1 MNRIVRCG
9 ALVLGLANCTS
20 SSPSLPDSPEAGV
33 PGAPR
38 ATAIRCEPE
47 QDGVFVGT
55 VTGRVLDGSGKP
67 ATARNGTSPFL
78 TICGSACISGDL
90 QPEGTFTVS
99 PNFCYLRGGYY
110 PVPVFI
116 FHGEPAYANVVVDF
130 VPRDARQVDHIAIDP
145 TIYTMATADF
155 AKAKYDEGFP
165 FTLSDA
171 KGFSL
176 SAPAGAIELP
186 FVEDKSISAGSAD
199 LQFFPLG
206 KGKGGE
212 SLSALYVITPADSK
226 IDPPATVRFPNTTK
240 LAAGRAVELLS
251 IGSLVTA
258 KKFPPGTLGV
268 IGTGRVSAD
277 GTVIESVPGTDS
289 GLITTGW
296 IGYRPKP

>member
-9 ALVLGLANCTS
+9 ALVFGLASCTS
-20 SSPSLPDSPEAGV
+20 SSPSLPDPPEAGV
-33 PGAPR
+33 QEASR
-38 ATAIRCEPE
+38 AKAIRCEPE

-55 VTGRVLDGSGKP
+55 VTGRVLDASGKP
-67 ATARNGTSPFL
+67 ATPRDGTAPFL
-78 TICGSACISGDL
+78 TICGSACISGDI

-99 PNFCYLRGGYY
+99 PSFCYLRGGYY

-145 TIYTMATADF
+145 TIYTVATADF
-155 AKAKYDEGFP
+155 AKARYDDGIP

-171 KGFSL
+171 KGFSI

-186 FVEDKSISAGSAD
+186 FVEDKSIAAGRAD
-199 LQFFPLG
+199 LRFFPLG
-206 KGKGGE
+206 EGKGGE
-212 SLSALYVITPADSK
+212 SLSALYVITPANSK
-226 IDPPATVRFPNTTK
+226 IDPPATVRFPNTAK
-240 LAAGRAVELLS
+240 LAAGRAVELLA

-258 KKFPPGTLGV
+258 NKFRPGTLGV
-268 IGTGRVSAD
+268 IGTGRVSVD
-277 GTVIESVPGTDS
+277 GTVVESVPGADS

-296 IGYRPKP
+296 IGYRPAP